1 MSFRFS
7 RRAVCRA
14 RRCVLA
20 GLLATTFSGC
30 GTAPGPALADE
41 SSEQFLARVRT
52 DVKKPVVSENPAM
65 DARFR
70 EPEVTFNTPAFQE
83 GRTRFTTQPELQA
96 ILRNTAWASVK
107 DNRKSETLVNL
118 LALGKSQSGVPIEA
132 LLFTRRDGDKPLP
145 ALRDGRPTV
154 MLMGQQH
161 GDDPATAEAL
171 LVVTQILSEG
181 GSLNGLLDLI
191 NVIVMPR
198 TNPDGAALSRAATA
212 NGIDLDR
219 DQLYQQTPEARAVA
233 RAMEEFH
240 PVVVVDSHEYPEQ
253 PDYLRRFGAEQRFDA
268 LIQYATPVNGHEF
281 IAKAAEEWF
290 RAPMLDS
297 LQLPGLTAEWSHAMS
312 ANPGDPVISGGGLRA
327 DVARN
332 VFGLRNLVSLKIET
346 RGAGAGRQGLK
357 RRMQTQL
364 VLMDS
369 VLRSTAARAA
379 DLLKLRRYVENS
391 VRGEACKGQVMLDA
405 RPTTGLHVLQL
416 VDPTNGLDKAVEVQ
430 WASPLA
436 HTAPVTRA
444 RPCGYWLAADQ
455 ASAVSSLRALGVKVE
470 KLGADAVLQGEA
482 PMAPASAASAAAPV
496 PASVVAAAPTPT
508 STPASAPAAADEP
521 ASAPAATASKAED
534 SSDTAPTPAAA
545 ASASAAVSAPAAAS
559 APKVDPAPKA
569 AKPVAAPAVAKKK
582 PAAAVVESAKDDKS
596 RKAPSAFTAPA
607 NSYYVPLNQPL
618 ANLVVA
624 ALDPDAP
631 NSYLA
636 HGLVTSRD
644 REARVTSPPKGKRT
658 ALP

>member
-7 RRAVCRA
+7 CRAVRRA

-20 GLLATTFSGC
+20 GLLAATFSGC

-41 SSEQFLARVRT
+41 SSDQFLARVRI
-52 DVKKPVVSENPAM
+52 DVKKPPVSEHPAM

-70 EPEVTFNTPAFQE
+70 DPEVTFNTPAFQE
-83 GRTRFTTQPELQA
+83 GRIRFTTQPELQV

-118 LALGKSQSGVPIEA
+118 LALGKSQAGVPIEA
-132 LLFTRRDGDKPLP
+132 LLFTRRDGEKPLP

-198 TNPDGAALSRAATA
+198 TNPDGAALARAATA
-212 NGIDLDR
+212 SGIDLER

-253 PDYLRRFGAEQRFDA
+253 PDYLRRFGAEHRFDA
-268 LIQYATPVNGHEF
+268 FIQYATPVNGHEF

-290 RAPMLDS
+290 RAPMLES

-312 ANPGDPVISGGGLRA
+312 ANSGDPVISGGGLRA

-379 DLLKLRRYVENS
+379 DLLKLRRYVENA
-391 VRGEACKGQVMLDA
+391 VRAEACKGQVMLDA

-416 VDPTNGLDKAVEVQ
+416 VDPANGLDKAVEVQ

-436 HTAPVTRA
+436 STARVHRA

-455 ASAVSSLRALGVKVE
+455 ATAVSSLRALGVKVE
-470 KLGADAVLQGEA
+470 KLGAEAVLKGEA
-482 PMAPASAASAAAPV
+482 PVAPAAAARV
-496 PASVVAAAPTPT
+496 PASVVAAA
-508 STPASAPAAADEP
+508 TPASAPAA
-521 ASAPAATASKAED
+521 
-534 SSDTAPTPAAA
+534 
-545 ASASAAVSAPAAAS
+545 
-559 APKVDPAPKA
+559 
-569 AKPVAAPAVAKKK
+569 
-582 PAAAVVESAKDDKS
+582 VESVKDDKA
-596 RKAPSAFTAPA
+596 RKAPSVFTAPA
-607 NSYYVPLNQPL
+607 SSYYVPLNQPL